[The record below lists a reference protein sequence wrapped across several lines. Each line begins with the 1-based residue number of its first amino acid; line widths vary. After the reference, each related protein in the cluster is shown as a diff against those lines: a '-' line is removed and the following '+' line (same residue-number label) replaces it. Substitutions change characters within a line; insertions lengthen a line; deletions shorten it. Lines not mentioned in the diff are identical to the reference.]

1 MHSEPTAL
9 RGRRRLSRRNS
20 AAGVQLH
27 RRRWPQYHLVGALH
41 QRSVRGLG
49 HLRPHEQYEPARGH
63 HRLRDIALQRRR
75 RIGGCRGQHRPRL
88 CERRRL
94 ELVPVRRRHL
104 RRLQQDQPGHQ
115 PRGAVGGL
123 RRGEW
128 HQVLACAEQLGQC
141 LGRRWV
147 HPFAPLRLRAL
158 RHGCGPR
165 ARQRLRRRRLPR
177 PGLRRVRH
185 FVGFL
190 LPDGGLREGPKARWW
205 TALGKR
211 SVRTRNSSRVSA
223 QQMRFPPRSLNS
235 QPLVQ
240 IRWLGCIRDACAG
253 LALLLTQ
260 QRSRDGEGG
269 PTTNQMSGNSPVV
282 FIGHT

>member
-1 MHSEPTAL
+1 MLSEPTAL

-27 RRRWPQYHLVGALH
+27 RRRWPQYHLVGALY

-49 HLRPHEQYEPARGH
+49 HLRPHEQQSPASGH
-63 HRLRDIALQRRR
+63 HRLRDAALQRRR
-75 RIGGCRGQHRPRL
+75 CLGGCRCQHRPRL
-88 CERRRL
+88 GERRCV
-94 ELVPVRRRHL
+94 ELVPLRRRHL

-128 HQVLACAEQLGQC
+128 HQVLASAKQLGQW
-141 LGRRWV
+141 LGRRCV

-158 RHGCGPR
+158 WHGCDAR
-165 ARQRLRRRRLPR
+165 ARQRLRRRRHPR

-211 SVRTRNSSRVSA
+211 SVRTRNSSRVRA
-223 QQMRFPPRSLNS
+223 QQIRFPLRSLS
-235 QPLVQ
+235 FPAACTDSLV
-240 IRWLGCIRDACAG
+240 G
-253 LALLLTQ
+253 LC
-260 QRSRDGEGG
+260 S
-269 PTTNQMSGNSPVV
+269 
-282 FIGHT
+282 